1 MWTDERQRTE
11 SLVEE
16 QMAVVDKRRERH
28 QQFHREQGWRK
39 AVERF
44 GGLLGLGPAA
54 LLAVRLQVVA

>member
-1 MWTDERQRTE
+1 
-11 SLVEE
+11 
-16 QMAVVDKRRERH
+16 MAVVDKRRERH